1 MAKTTVASL
10 GHPGVVLLEGDDD
23 RILESAG
30 RVLQRGIAD
39 LTILGDEFWVR
50 LRAAELGVD
59 LDEAAVIDP
68 RTSELCDQ
76 FADQYAALRKN
87 KGVTV
92 EQADEI
98 IHDDSYFG
106 IMLVY
111 NGLVDG
117 MVSGA
122 AHTAACTVRPAF
134 EIIKTKPDISIV
146 SSIFLMCLADRV
158 LAYGD
163 CAIVPNPTAEQR
175 ADIAISSARTAA
187 QFGIEPRVAMLSY
200 STGESGAGADVDK
213 VRAATE
219 LVRQPGARPAGRRP
233 HPIRRRG
240 RTRRWRRPR
249 RVTRRSPT
257 APRC

>member
-1 MAKTTVASL
+1 MTETQVLAVANQKGGVAKTTVASL

-106 IMLVY
+106 WCTTASWTAWCRVRRTPLRALS
-111 NGLVDG
+111 GLRSRS
-117 MVSGA
+117 SG
-122 AHTAACTVRPAF
+122 
-134 EIIKTKPDISIV
+134 
-146 SSIFLMCLADRV
+146 
-158 LAYGD
+158 
-163 CAIVPNPTAEQR
+163 
-175 ADIAISSARTAA
+175 
-187 QFGIEPRVAMLSY
+187 
-200 STGESGAGADVDK
+200 
-213 VRAATE
+213 
-219 LVRQPGARPAGRRP
+219 
-233 HPIRRRG
+233 
-240 RTRRWRRPR
+240 PR
-249 RVTRRSPT
+249 RMS
-257 APRC
+257 PRCPACS

>member
-1 MAKTTVASL
+1 MTDTQVLAVANQKGGVAKTTVASL

-106 IMLVY
+106 TMLVY

-134 EIIKTKPDISIV
+134 EII
-146 SSIFLMCLADRV
+146 
-158 LAYGD
+158 
-163 CAIVPNPTAEQR
+163 
-175 ADIAISSARTAA
+175 RTA
-187 QFGIEPRVAMLSY
+187 P
-200 STGESGAGADVDK
+200 DV
-213 VRAATE
+213 
-219 LVRQPGARPAGRRP
+219 
-233 HPIRRRG
+233 
-240 RTRRWRRPR
+240 
-249 RVTRRSPT
+249 
-257 APRC
+257 PRCPACS